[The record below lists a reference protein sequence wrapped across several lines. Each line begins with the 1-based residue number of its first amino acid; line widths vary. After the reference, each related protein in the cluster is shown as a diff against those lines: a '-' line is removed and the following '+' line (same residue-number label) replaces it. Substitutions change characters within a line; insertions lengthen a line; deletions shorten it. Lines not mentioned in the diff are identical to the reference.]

1 MPTYSYL
8 LLEGVAEEGDME
20 ERLEAL
26 RILDATVASELS
38 ATADLIAS
46 MSTNELLLA
55 DQSRGGAQ
63 EPWRVLDND
72 MQSRVQLWHNQE
84 VLKPLLSSVDQPKR
98 VIKSIL

>member
-1 MPTYSYL
+1 MPFITLYCQHIVIW

-63 EPWRVLDND
+63 EP
-72 MQSRVQLWHNQE
+72 
-84 VLKPLLSSVDQPKR
+84 
-98 VIKSIL
+98 